1 MDSRPNSDLLE
12 RSMPSGMLKIRNL
25 DTNELF
31 RYELADTM
39 CPKPQTFDDC
49 PPKRLVQLLA
59 PTPESSGVLSAL
71 TMRFICS
78 LFSVTIAGAE
88 KDPNG
93 FFYSYLLFVDHDGE
107 EWVIKR
113 RYRDF
118 SELHEKV
125 FASGMIMVSLV

>member
-49 PPKRLVQLLA
+49 PPKRLVQVLP
-59 PTPESSGVLSAL
+59 PTPESVWRSQCTNYAIIHVARS
-71 TMRFICS
+71 
-78 LFSVTIAGAE
+78 
-88 KDPNG
+88 P
-93 FFYSYLLFVDHDGE
+93 
-107 EWVIKR
+107 
-113 RYRDF
+113 
-118 SELHEKV
+118 
-125 FASGMIMVSLV
+125 